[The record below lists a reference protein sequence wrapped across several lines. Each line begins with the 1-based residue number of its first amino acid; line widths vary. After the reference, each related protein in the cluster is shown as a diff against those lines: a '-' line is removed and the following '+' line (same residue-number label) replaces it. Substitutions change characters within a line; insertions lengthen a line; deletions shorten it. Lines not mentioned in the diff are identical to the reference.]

1 MSSAGELIA
10 LDSTSTFELGV
21 EHRFPLDLTS
31 TRPSTWEAYESSLVD
46 VWDPE
51 DDAWWVNFEP
61 GQYSAEAREAGALVW
76 SHHTWVEHSAIAESE
91 AVLVRSCLEP
101 HISTDFKYCVS
112 MRAVERARST
122 DLAHIIATRLGRYH
136 PAPQGPTLSGLLDDE
151 LARRVLHARSDLD
164 AYIGAHLVGQ
174 ATIDLR
180 AWERARA
187 NERTALGALLD
198 LVIRDK
204 ARMLEVSWDHLA
216 EVSSQRDA
224 TGREDLAA
232 SINYV
237 LFEEE
242 GRGRQLPAL
251 LEGGPDKTS
260 LVNAHDIASAAGL
273 GGIAE
278 AEQLDVFERSVAE
291 LRVRFASVGIDIGE
305 ANDLRP

>member
-1 MSSAGELIA
+1 VSDAGELVA

-51 DDAWWVNFEP
+51 DDTWWVDFEP
-61 GQYSAEAREAGALVW
+61 DQYSAEAREAGALVW

-101 HISTDFKYCVS
+101 HVSTDFKYCVS

-122 DLAHIIATRLGRYH
+122 DLAHIVSSRLDRYH
-136 PAPQGPTLSGLLDDE
+136 PAPQGTTLSGLLDDE

-180 AWERARA
+180 AWECARA
-187 NERTALGALLD
+187 NQRTALGALFD

-204 ARMLEVSWDHLA
+204 ARMLEVAWDHVA
-216 EVSSQRDA
+216 DAASQRDA
-224 TGREDLAA
+224 GGRDDLAA

-251 LEGGPDKTS
+251 LEDGPDKAS
-260 LVNAHDIASAAGL
+260 LVHAHNLASVAGL
-273 GGIAE
+273 GGVAE
-278 AEQLDVFERSVAE
+278 ADQLDVFARSVAE
-291 LRVRFASVGIDIGE
+291 LSKRFASIGIDIGQE
-305 ANDLRP
+305 ND